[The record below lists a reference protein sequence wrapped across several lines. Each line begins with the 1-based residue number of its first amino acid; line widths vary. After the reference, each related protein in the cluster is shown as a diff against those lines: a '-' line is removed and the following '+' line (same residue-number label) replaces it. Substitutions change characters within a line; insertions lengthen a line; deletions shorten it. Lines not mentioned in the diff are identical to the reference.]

1 MEVRIISSVLVIA
14 LLDRYLSASADV
26 STCLDAR
33 NHKSEPGPE
42 SNLYGHCTPWK
53 DHACCTDQTTHDV
66 HHKDMYS
73 MSLDFCEEQTN
84 VKMSS
89 TCREHFRKDLCFYE
103 CEPNIGPWIVTV
115 ERKIGKERF
124 FEVPLCYSDCVAWWE
139 DCKYDY
145 ACTPNWPR
153 GFKFYGGKNHCPKGA
168 KCVTF
173 EEMYKGPTD
182 FCSQVWDHSWKVVPD
197 HVPCM
202 HMWFNTTSGGNPNR
216 AVAEFYY
223 QRGKRGQGSAELP
236 NAADHVA
243 SSMAAQLVLLLATST
258 AAMLAWIDV
267 FHHC

>member
-14 LLDRYLSASADV
+14 LLDRYLV
-26 STCLDAR
+26 CKCRCLDLFGR
-33 NHKSEPGPE
+33 TEPQKRTWPRIQPLRSLHTMEGPRV
-42 SNLYGHCTPWK
+42 LHRP
-53 DHACCTDQTTHDV
+53 DHARRASQGH
-66 HHKDMYS
+66 
-73 MSLDFCEEQTN
+73 
-84 VKMSS
+84 
-89 TCREHFRKDLCFYE
+89 HFRKDLCFYE